1 MKSDNYSFAGEPPCG
16 LCAKHGTSDR
26 LDSLLGSLQTIV
38 RNFRALALA
47 GAFACGLSALT
58 HAAPVKT
65 EHVQAELVSERTALV
80 PGKPVTLALHLKM
93 AQGWHTYWRNPGDS
107 GLPTTITWKLP
118 DGIGVGA
125 IQWPAPRT
133 LPTGPLVNY
142 GYEGEVLLLT
152 GLTVPRDAAVG
163 TTYKLAA
170 RAEWLVCKDV
180 CIPEGADLDITLP
193 VADRSDPYPQWG
205 SAIAATR
212 AALPTPLQG
221 WQVNARGEGARVA
234 LTLTPPEGAPDP
246 GALQFFP
253 DDEGRIEPSGKQI
266 LARDANGAYTL
277 TLPAAVQLAP
287 DFKRVAG
294 VITAAKGFV
303 EDGGRVAAVTI
314 DVPLAGTVIAG
325 AKPSLAPGPTVNP
338 AASANAASGSEI
350 SLAAAV
356 LLAFVGGLILNLMPC
371 VFPVLSLKALH
382 LAQGHVFA
390 RVQRLQGIAFAAGVI
405 ATFVAL
411 AGLLLILRA
420 AGEQL
425 GWGYQLQS
433 PPVVIGLAVL
443 FFVLALNLSGV
454 FEFASL
460 VPSSAA
466 GWTAKNPYVDSV
478 LSGVLAVVIASPCT
492 APFMGAA
499 LGFAFAQSTLI
510 TLGVFVAL
518 GLGMALP
525 YALLAWFPGWRRLLP
540 RPGAW
545 MERMKQALAF
555 PLYATVAWLVWVL
568 GAQIDNDAVVRLLG
582 ALVVIALAL
591 WAWRVFKVGHGRAWG
606 AVAAAALVSAA
617 LLVWPLLRGGDLDA
631 PSAVASAA
639 AGPWHAF
646 TPTSVADL
654 GAGGHPVFVD
664 FTAAWCVTCQVNKRL
679 VLNNPAVRAAFDQR
693 GVELVRADWTRRD
706 PVITQALA
714 ALGRQGVP
722 VYVLYR
728 PGKTPLVL
736 PEILKKQIVF
746 DALATL
752 DAAPTQTVTLK

>member
-1 MKSDNYSFAGEPPCG
+1 M
-16 LCAKHGTSDR
+16 
-26 LDSLLGSLQTIV
+26 DSLKTIV
-38 RNFRALALA
+38 RVTCAVALAA
-47 GAFACGLSALT
+47 VFASGIAFPAL
-58 HAAPVKT
+58 AAPFKT
-65 EHVQAELVSERTALV
+65 EHVEAELVSERTALI
-80 PGKPVTLALHLKM
+80 PGKPVTVALRLKM
-93 AQGWHTYWRNPGDS
+93 ADGWHTYWRNPGDS

-118 DGIGVGA
+118 DGVGVGA

-163 TTYKLAA
+163 STYKFSA
-170 RAEWLVCKDV
+170 RADWLVCKDV

-193 VADRSDPYPQWG
+193 VSDHSDSYPQWG
-205 SAIAATR
+205 SAIAAVR

-221 WQVNARGEGARVA
+221 WRVNARGEGARIA
-234 LTLTPPEGAPDP
+234 LALTPPDAAPDP
-246 GALQFFP
+246 GPLHFFSY
-253 DDEGRIEPSGKQI
+253 DEGRVEPSGKQA
-266 LARDANGAYTL
+266 LARDASGAYLL
-277 TLPAAVQLAP
+277 TLPAAIQLAP

-303 EDGGRVAAVTI
+303 EDGERVAAVTV
-314 DVPLAGTVIAG
+314 DVPLVGAVVAG
-325 AKPSLAPGPTVNP
+325 AKTALTSSALIDPV
-338 AASANAASGSEI
+338 AAQVASGSEL

-356 LLAFVGGLILNLMPC
+356 LLALIGGLILNLMPC

-382 LAQGHVFA
+382 LAEGHTFV
-390 RVQRLQGIAFAAGVI
+390 RVQRLQGVAFALGVV
-405 ATFVAL
+405 ASFVAL
-411 AGLLLILRA
+411 AGLLLVLRA

-425 GWGYQLQS
+425 GWGFQLQS

-454 FEFASL
+454 FEFTSL

-466 GWTAKNPYVDSV
+466 DWTAKNPYVDSV

-499 LGFAFAQSTLI
+499 LGFAFAQPAVL
-510 TLGVFVAL
+510 TLGIFVAL

-525 YALLAWFPGWRRLLP
+525 YALLAWFPGWRRWLP

-545 MERMKQALAF
+545 MERLKQALAF

-568 GAQIDNDAVVRLLG
+568 GAQMDNDAVVRLLI
-582 ALVVIALAL
+582 ALVVLALAL
-591 WAWRVFKVGHGRAWG
+591 WAWRVFKIGHGRAWG
-606 AVAAAALVSAA
+606 GVAAVALVSAVVV
-617 LLVWPLLRGGDLDA
+617 VWPLLRGGDMDA
-631 PSAVASAA
+631 PSAVTSSST
-639 AGPWHAF
+639 GPWRAF
-646 TPTSVADL
+646 TPTTVADM
-654 GAGGHPVFVD
+654 GSGGHPVFID

-679 VLNNPAVRAAFDQR
+679 VLNNAEVREAFARR

-752 DAAPTQTVTLK
+752 DTVPSQTVTLK

>member
-1 MKSDNYSFAGEPPCG
+1 MDAFNN
-16 LCAKHGTSDR
+16 
-26 LDSLLGSLQTIV
+26 IV
-38 RNFRALALA
+38 RRCGAPVLTGLLAFGIA
-47 GAFACGLSALT
+47 AAA

-65 EHVQAELVSERTALV
+65 EHVEAELVSERTALV
-80 PGKPVTLALHLKM
+80 PGKPITLALHLKM
-93 AQGWHTYWRNPGDS
+93 AEGWHTYWSNPGDS

-118 DGIGVGA
+118 DGVGVGA
-125 IQWPAPRT
+125 IQWPAPKA

-142 GYEGEVLLLT
+142 GYEGQVLLLT
-152 GLTVPRDAAVG
+152 GLTVPRDAPVG
-163 TTYKLAA
+163 STYKLAA
-170 RAEWLVCKDV
+170 HAEWLVCKDV
-180 CIPEGADLDITLP
+180 CIPEGADLDISLP
-193 VADRSDPYPQWG
+193 VSDRSDPYPQWG
-205 SAIAATR
+205 SAIAAAR

-221 WQVNARGEGARVA
+221 WQVSARGDGAKVA
-234 LTLTPPEGAPDP
+234 LTLTPPAGAADP
-246 GALQFFP
+246 GPLQFFP
-253 DDEGRIEPSGKQI
+253 HEEGRIEPSGKQV
-266 LARDANGAYTL
+266 AVRDASGAYTL
-277 TLPAAVQLAP
+277 TLPAAIQLAP

-294 VITAAKGFV
+294 VVTAAKGFV
-303 EDGGRVAAVTI
+303 EDGERVAAVTV
-314 DVPLAGTVIAG
+314 DVPLVGSVTAG
-325 AKPSLAPGPTVNP
+325 AKPSS
-338 AASANAASGSEI
+338 ASATAADVALPAGAGVGSEL

-382 LAQGHVFA
+382 LAQGHA
-390 RVQRLQGIAFAAGVI
+390 KPRVQRLQGIAFAAGVI

-425 GWGYQLQS
+425 GWGFQLQS
-433 PPVVIGLAVL
+433 PAVVIGLAVL
-443 FFVLALNLSGV
+443 FFALGLNLSGV
-454 FEFASL
+454 FEFASF
-460 VPSSAA
+460 VPSSA
-466 GWTAKNPYVDSV
+466 GEWTASNPYVDSV

-499 LGFAFAQSTLI
+499 LGFAFAQPAVV
-510 TLGVFVAL
+510 TLGIFVAL
-518 GLGMALP
+518 GMGMSLP
-525 YALLAWFPGWRRLLP
+525 YTLLAWFPAWRRWLP

-568 GAQIDNDAVVRLLG
+568 GAQMDNDAVVRLLV
-582 ALVVIALAL
+582 ALVVIAMAL
-591 WAWRVFKVGHGRAWG
+591 WAWRIFKIGQGRAWAG
-606 AVAAAALVSAA
+606 VAAAALFGSA
-617 LLVWPLLRGGDLDA
+617 VVMWPLLRGGDLDA
-631 PSAVASAA
+631 PSAVTSATT
-639 AGPWHAF
+639 GPWHAF
-646 TPTSVADL
+646 TPTTVADL
-654 GAGGHPVFVD
+654 GSGGRPVFID

-679 VLNNPAVRAAFDQR
+679 VLNSTEIRDAFAKR

-736 PEILKKQIVF
+736 PEILKKQTVF

-752 DAAPTQTVTLK
+752 DTAQTVTLK

>member
-1 MKSDNYSFAGEPPCG
+1 M
-16 LCAKHGTSDR
+16 DR
-26 LDSLLGSLQTIV
+26 SVRHLEAFKTIV
-38 RNFRALALA
+38 RRGCGPALGGLLALA
-47 GAFACGLSALT
+47 FATAT
-58 HAAPVKT
+58 HAVPVKT
-65 EHVQAELVSERTALV
+65 EHVEAELVSERTALV
-80 PGKPVTLALHLKM
+80 PGKPITLALHLKM
-93 AQGWHTYWRNPGDS
+93 AEGWHTYWSNPGES

-118 DGIGVGA
+118 DGVGVGA
-125 IQWPAPRT
+125 IQWPAPRS

-142 GYEGEVLLLT
+142 GYEGQVLLLT

-163 TTYKLAA
+163 STYKLAA
-170 RAEWLVCKDV
+170 HAEWLVCKDV
-180 CIPEGADLDITLP
+180 CIPEGADLDISLP
-193 VADRSDPYPQWG
+193 VSDRSDPYPQWG
-205 SAIAATR
+205 SAIAAAR

-221 WQVNARGEGARVA
+221 WQVSARADGAKVA
-234 LTLTPPEGAPDP
+234 LTLTPPGGAADP
-246 GALQFFP
+246 GPLQFFP
-253 DDEGRIEPSGKQI
+253 YDEGRIEPSGKQI
-266 LARDANGAYTL
+266 VTRDASGAYMM
-277 TLPAAVQLAP
+277 TLPAAIQLAP

-294 VITAAKGFV
+294 VVTAGKGFV
-303 EDGGRVAAVTI
+303 EDGERVAAVTI
-314 DVPLAGTVIAG
+314 DVPLVGTVTAG
-325 AKPSLAPGPTVNP
+325 AKPSSASMPAPDLAVPTG
-338 AASANAASGSEI
+338 ASTGAEL

-356 LLAFVGGLILNLMPC
+356 LLAFVGGLVLNLMPC

-382 LAQGHVFA
+382 LAQGHA
-390 RVQRLQGIAFAAGVI
+390 KPRVQRLQGIAFASGVI

-411 AGLLLILRA
+411 AGLLLVLRA

-425 GWGYQLQS
+425 GWGFQLQS

-443 FFVLALNLSGV
+443 FFVLGLNLSGV

-460 VPSSAA
+460 VPSSA
-466 GWTAKNPYVDSV
+466 GDWTARNPYVDSV

-499 LGFAFAQSTLI
+499 LGFAFAQPAI
-510 TLGVFVAL
+510 VTLGIFVAL
-518 GLGMALP
+518 GMGMALP
-525 YALLAWFPGWRRLLP
+525 YTLLAWFPAWRRWLP
-540 RPGAW
+540 RPGVW

-568 GAQIDNDAVVRLLG
+568 GAQVDNDAVVRLLV
-582 ALVVIALAL
+582 ALVVIAMAL
-591 WAWRVFKVGHGRAWG
+591 WAWRIFKIGHRRSWAGVAAVALVSSIVIVSPLLRSADIEAPS
-606 AVAAAALVSAA
+606 AVAAAAT
-617 LLVWPLLRGGDLDA
+617 
-631 PSAVASAA
+631 
-639 AGPWHAF
+639 GPWHAF
-646 TPTSVADL
+646 TPTTVADL
-654 GAGGHPVFVD
+654 GSAGRPVFID

-679 VLNNPAVRAAFDQR
+679 VLNNAEIHEAFARR

-752 DAAPTQTVTLK
+752 DTAQTVTLK

>member
-1 MKSDNYSFAGEPPCG
+1 LEAANTIARCG
-16 LCAKHGTSDR
+16 RGPALVG
-26 LDSLLGSLQTIV
+26 L
-38 RNFRALALA
+38 LALVIA
-47 GAFACGLSALT
+47 AAT

-65 EHVQAELVSERTALV
+65 EHVEAELVSEHTALV
-80 PGKPVTLALHLKM
+80 PGKPITLALHLKM
-93 AQGWHTYWRNPGDS
+93 AEGWHTYWRNPGDS

-118 DGIGVGA
+118 DGVGVGA
-125 IQWPAPRT
+125 IQWPAPRA

-142 GYEGEVLLLT
+142 GYEGQVLLLT

-163 TTYKLAA
+163 STYRLAA
-170 RAEWLVCKDV
+170 RADWLVCKDV
-180 CIPEGADLDITLP
+180 CIPEGADLDISLP
-193 VADRSDPYPQWG
+193 VSDRSDSYPQWG
-205 SAIAATR
+205 SAIAAAR

-221 WQVNARGEGARVA
+221 WQVSARGEGAKVA
-234 LTLTPPEGAPDP
+234 LTLTPPAGAADP
-246 GALQFFP
+246 GPLQFFP
-253 DDEGRIEPSGKQI
+253 HDEGRIEPSGRQVV
-266 LARDANGAYTL
+266 ARDASGAYTL
-277 TLPAAVQLAP
+277 ALPAAIQLAP

-294 VITAAKGFV
+294 VVTAGKGFV
-303 EDGGRVAAVTI
+303 EDGERVAAVTI
-314 DVPLAGTVIAG
+314 DVPLVGAVTAG
-325 AKPSLAPGPTVNP
+325 AKASSMATPTADIATPSGAGM
-338 AASANAASGSEI
+338 GSEL

-382 LAQGHVFA
+382 LAQGHA
-390 RVQRLQGIAFAAGVI
+390 KPRVQRLQGIAFAAGVI

-425 GWGYQLQS
+425 GWGFQLQS

-443 FFVLALNLSGV
+443 FFVLGLNLSGV

-460 VPSSAA
+460 VPSSA
-466 GWTAKNPYVDSV
+466 GDWTARNPYVDSV

-499 LGFAFAQSTLI
+499 LGFAFAQPAVV
-510 TLGVFVAL
+510 TLGIFVAL
-518 GLGMALP
+518 GMGMALP
-525 YALLAWFPGWRRLLP
+525 YTLLAWFPAWRRWLP

-568 GAQIDNDAVVRLLG
+568 GAQVDNDAVVRLLV
-582 ALVVIALAL
+582 ALIVIAMAL
-591 WAWRVFKVGHGRAWG
+591 WAWRIFKVGHRRPWAG
-606 AVAAAALVSAA
+606 VAAVALVSS
-617 LLVWPLLRGGDLDA
+617 VVIVSPLLRGGDIEA
-631 PSAVASAA
+631 PSAVAAA
-639 AGPWHAF
+639 ATGPWRAF
-646 TPTSVADL
+646 TPTTVADL
-654 GAGGHPVFVD
+654 GSGGRPVFID

-679 VLNNPAVRAAFDQR
+679 VLNSPEIHEAFARR

-714 ALGRQGVP
+714 TLGRQGVP

-736 PEILKKQIVF
+736 PEILKKQIVL

-752 DAAPTQTVTLK
+752 DTAQTVTLK

>member
-1 MKSDNYSFAGEPPCG
+1 M
-16 LCAKHGTSDR
+16 
-26 LDSLLGSLQTIV
+26 DSLKTIV
-38 RNFRALALA
+38 RVTCAVALAA
-47 GAFACGLSALT
+47 VFASGVATSAFAS
-58 HAAPVKT
+58 PVKT
-65 EHVQAELVSERTALV
+65 EHVEAELVSERTALI
-80 PGKPVTLALHLKM
+80 PGKPVTLALRLKM
-93 AQGWHTYWRNPGDS
+93 ADGWHTYWRNPGDS

-118 DGIGVGA
+118 DGVGVGA

-152 GLTVPRDAAVG
+152 GLTVPRDAALG
-163 TTYKLAA
+163 STYKFAA
-170 RAEWLVCKDV
+170 RADWLVCKDV
-180 CIPEGADLDITLP
+180 CIPEGADLDIALP
-193 VADRSDPYPQWG
+193 VSDHSDPYPQWG
-205 SAIAATR
+205 STIAAVR
-212 AALPTPLQG
+212 AALPTPVQA
-221 WQVNARGEGARVA
+221 WRVNARGDGARIA
-234 LTLTPPEGAPDP
+234 LALTPPEGAPDP
-246 GALQFFP
+246 GPLHFFSY
-253 DDEGRIEPSGKQI
+253 DEGRVEPSGKQA
-266 LARDANGAYTL
+266 LTRDASGAYLL
-277 TLPAAVQLAP
+277 TLPAAIQLAP

-294 VITAAKGFV
+294 VVTAGNGFV
-303 EDGGRVAAVTI
+303 EDGERVAAVTV
-314 DVPLAGTVIAG
+314 DVPLVGTVVAG
-325 AKPSLAPGPTVNP
+325 AKSALASSSPIDP
-338 AASANAASGSEI
+338 AAVQVASGSDL

-382 LAQGHVFA
+382 LAEGHTFV
-390 RVQRLQGIAFAAGVI
+390 RVQRLQGVAFALGVI
-405 ATFVAL
+405 ASFVAL
-411 AGLLLILRA
+411 AGLLLVLRA

-425 GWGYQLQS
+425 GWGFQLQS

-454 FEFASL
+454 FEFTSL
-460 VPSSAA
+460 VPSSAG

-499 LGFAFAQSTLI
+499 LGFAFAQPAVV
-510 TLGVFVAL
+510 TLGIFVAL

-525 YALLAWFPGWRRLLP
+525 YALLAWFPVWRRWLP

-545 MERMKQALAF
+545 MERLKQALAF

-568 GAQIDNDAVVRLLG
+568 GAQMDNDAVVRLLIT
-582 ALVVIALAL
+582 LVVIALAL
-591 WAWRVFKVGHGRAWG
+591 WAWRVFKIGHGRAWA
-606 AVAAAALVSAA
+606 AVASVALVSA
-617 LLVWPLLRGGDLDA
+617 LVVVWPLLRGDKDE
-631 PSAVASAA
+631 PSAVTSAA
-639 AGPWHAF
+639 TGPWRAF
-646 TPTSVADL
+646 TPTTVADL
-654 GAGGHPVFVD
+654 GSGGHPVFID

-679 VLNNPAVRAAFDQR
+679 VLNNAEIRDAFARR

-736 PEILKKQIVF
+736 PEILNKQTVF

-752 DAAPTQTVTLK
+752 DGVPSQTVTLK

>member
-1 MKSDNYSFAGEPPCG
+1 
-16 LCAKHGTSDR
+16 
-26 LDSLLGSLQTIV
+26 LDALNI
-38 RNFRALALA
+38 NFRRCCVPALTGLLALGIA
-47 GAFACGLSALT
+47 AFA

-65 EHVQAELVSERTALV
+65 EHVEAELVSERTALV
-80 PGKPVTLALHLKM
+80 PGKPITLALHLKM
-93 AQGWHTYWRNPGDS
+93 AEGWHTYWSNPGDS

-118 DGIGVGA
+118 DGVGVGA
-125 IQWPAPRT
+125 IQWPAPKA

-142 GYEGEVLLLT
+142 GYEGQVLLLT
-152 GLTVPRDAAVG
+152 GLTVPRDAPVG
-163 TTYKLAA
+163 STYKLAA
-170 RAEWLVCKDV
+170 HAEWLVCKDV
-180 CIPEGADLDITLP
+180 CIPEGADLDISLP
-193 VADRSDPYPQWG
+193 VSDRSDTYPQWG
-205 SAIAATR
+205 SAIAAAR

-221 WQVNARGEGARVA
+221 WQVAARGDGAKVA
-234 LTLTPPEGAPDP
+234 LTLTPPPGAADP
-246 GALQFFP
+246 GPLQFFP
-253 DDEGRIEPSGKQI
+253 HEEGRIEPSGKQVV
-266 LARDANGAYTL
+266 ARDASGAYTL
-277 TLPAAVQLAP
+277 TLPAAIQLAP

-303 EDGGRVAAVTI
+303 EDGEHVAAVTV
-314 DVPLAGTVIAG
+314 DVPLVGAVTAG
-325 AKPSLAPGPTVNP
+325 AKTS
-338 AASANAASGSEI
+338 SGSAKTADVAPPDGAGVGSEL

-382 LAQGHVFA
+382 LAQGHA
-390 RVQRLQGIAFAAGVI
+390 KPRVQRMQGIAFAAGVI

-425 GWGYQLQS
+425 GWGFQLQS

-443 FFVLALNLSGV
+443 FFALGLNLSGV

-460 VPSSAA
+460 VPSSAG

-499 LGFAFAQSTLI
+499 LGFAFAQPAI
-510 TLGVFVAL
+510 VTLGIFVAL
-518 GLGMALP
+518 GMGMALP
-525 YALLAWFPGWRRLLP
+525 YTLLAWFPAWRRWLP

-568 GAQIDNDAVVRLLG
+568 GAQMDNDAVVRLLV
-582 ALVVIALAL
+582 ALVVIAMAL
-591 WAWRVFKVGHGRAWG
+591 WAWRIFKIGQGRVWAG
-606 AVAAAALVSAA
+606 VAAVALAGSV
-617 LLVWPLLRGGDLDA
+617 VVMWPLLRGGDLDA
-631 PSAVASAA
+631 PSAVTSAST
-639 AGPWHAF
+639 GPWHAF
-646 TPTSVADL
+646 TPTTVSDFSS
-654 GAGGHPVFVD
+654 GGRPVFID

-679 VLNNPAVRAAFDQR
+679 VLNNADIRDAFAKR

-752 DAAPTQTVTLK
+752 DTAQTVTLK